1 MAATDLTMGVEEGF
15 MLLDPAT
22 ATVMPVAGDVR
33 ERAGG
38 SARDQV
44 TTGTTAS
51 QIETRSGPHT
61 ELAGLREELLRL
73 RAAVVSAADRAGAGV
88 AATGT
93 ALRGGLPGEAGCH
106 VWLGVDD
113 REEAVQ
119 VVNHLRPWLPVLQAL
134 TVNSPIGGGTDTGW
148 ASGRARARASR
159 PAAGPPPWFRSAE
172 HHDWLAEGLHGT
184 GAVPEWQARLSS
196 GGPAI
201 EVRVADTCQT
211 VAEVV
216 LLAGLVRALAATAL
230 GDVRA
235 GRPAPDVDHTL
246 LAAASWRAARDGLEG
261 ENVDQLTGRRL
272 PVWRLVDT
280 LIDRVGPALR
290 ALGDLPLMDEGL
302 DVLHRH
308 GSGAARQR
316 AAYRRRGLVADVARL
331 LADRSRQDLPRLAG

>member
-1 MAATDLTMGVEEGF
+1 MAETDVTMGVEEGF
-15 MLLDPAT
+15 ILLDPAT
-22 ATVMPVAGDVR
+22 AKVMPVAGDVR
-33 ERAGG
+33 ERVGG
-38 SARDQV
+38 TARDQV
-44 TTGTTAS
+44 TTRTGF

-61 ELAGLREELLRL
+61 EPATLREELLRL
-73 RAAVVSAADRAGAGV
+73 RAVVVAAADGAGAGV

-93 ALRGGLPGEAGCH
+93 ALSGDLPGDAGCH

-134 TVNSPIGGGTDTGW
+134 TVNSPIGGGRDTGS
-148 ASGRARARASR
+148 ASGRALALSRRA
-159 PAAGPPPWFRSAE
+159 AAGPPPWFRSAE
-172 HHDWLAEGLHGT
+172 HHDWLVEGLHAT

-196 GGPAI
+196 DRPAI

-216 LLAGLVRALAATAL
+216 LLTGLVRALAATAL

-235 GRPAPDVDHTL
+235 GRPAPNVDQTL

-280 LIDRVGPALR
+280 LIDRIGPELR

-316 AAYRRRGLVADVARL
+316 AAYRRRGLVSDVARV
-331 LADRSRQDLPRLAG
+331 LADQARQDLPRLAG

>member
-1 MAATDLTMGVEEGF
+1 MAETDVTMGVEEGF
-15 MLLDPAT
+15 ILLDPAT
-22 ATVMPVAGDVR
+22 AKVMPVAGDVR

-38 SARDQV
+38 AARDQV
-44 TTGTTAS
+44 TTRTGF

-61 ELAGLREELLRL
+61 ELASLREELLRL
-73 RAAVVSAADRAGAGV
+73 RAVVVAAADGAGAGV
-88 AATGT
+88 AAAGT
-93 ALRGGLPGEAGCH
+93 ALSGDLQGDAGCH

-134 TVNSPIGGGTDTGW
+134 TVNSPIGGGADTGC
-148 ASGRARARASR
+148 ASGRAMAGSHH

-172 HHDWLAEGLHGT
+172 HHDWLVEGLHTT
-184 GAVPEWQARLSS
+184 GVVPEWQARLSS
-196 GGPAI
+196 EGPAI
-201 EVRVADTCQT
+201 EVRAADTCQT

-216 LLAGLVRALAATAL
+216 LLTGLVRALAATAL

-235 GRPAPDVDHTL
+235 GRPAPNVDQTL

-280 LIDRVGPALR
+280 LIDHIGPALR

-316 AAYRRRGLVADVARL
+316 AAYRRRGLVSDVARM
-331 LADRSRQDLPRLAG
+331 LADQSRQDLPRLAG